1 MERRWYK
8 RYGRGMEEVWKR
20 YGRGMQEAAGPRGAV
35 IKRVLP
41 YAMKMCPTTLAQV
54 RANHGAV
61 HGTLAEPFVEEVWK
75 RYGRGMEEVW
85 KRCGRGMKRVLRN
98 VGIRA

>member
-1 MERRWYK
+1 MEEVWE
-8 RYGRGMEEVWKR
+8 RYGRGVL
-20 YGRGMQEAAGPRGAV
+20 EATGNRGAF

-41 YAMKMCPTTLAQV
+41 CIVVFRIIRDPNVMKMCPMTLAQV

-75 RYGRGMEEVW
+75 RYGRTVTSS
-85 KRCGRGMKRVLRN
+85 
-98 VGIRA
+98 